1 MKLSR
6 WAVLLA
12 AAPLVTG
19 CNSFGKAINAH
30 KDEVARAAGK
40 ELKVDETATLIAA
53 NPQIQPDS
61 SVVRQLAERW
71 IDYALLATAY
81 AEDTTL
87 AVLDLD
93 KLTQEQREGMV
104 LNQLMERAV
113 RVDTAITD
121 AQLAQAWQTEG
132 PGQEI
137 RARHILLKPPADAT
151 PPQRDSV
158 KRLAES
164 IRQQAAG
171 GADFAELARRYS
183 QDTSKDQ
190 GGDLGY
196 FPRGQMVPQ
205 FEAAAFGLQTG
216 QISPVV
222 ETAFGWHVIK
232 VEDRRQRELGADKEQ
247 FRQFLVQRNQQA
259 AAKRFVDSLS
269 TAGAV
274 KVESGAEQQVR
285 DMAKA
290 GAQPPTGRA
299 ASRALVTFRGGRYTA
314 ADLQQALTGAP
325 PEALKQ
331 ISEAPDSIINNIL
344 KQQSSKQLLL
354 AEATKRGIR
363 LSPQE
368 QQQMREQARQYILQ
382 AVQLSGIGQ
391 RRAPKGAAGNA
402 VIEQQ
407 VRELLQQAVAGQ
419 RQMPSLGTL
428 GTQLRGIYGG
438 SFNEASIPRVLEKVR
453 SIRATQPQVAP
464 PAGGPGAPGAQQMP
478 QMPQQMPQQQQPQA
492 APAPAPAAPAPAAPA
507 DSGKK

>member
-6 WAVLLA
+6 WAMFLA

-19 CNSFGKAINAH
+19 CNSFGKALNAH
-30 KDEVARAAGK
+30 GSEVARAAGK

-53 NPQIQPDS
+53 NPQIQADS
-61 SVVRQLAERW
+61 SVVRQLADRW

-93 KLTQEQREGMV
+93 KLTQEQREGQV

-113 RVDTAITD
+113 RVDTAFTD
-121 AQLAQAWQTEG
+121 AQLAQAWAEQG
-132 PGQEI
+132 PGVEV
-137 RARHILLKPPADAT
+137 RARHILLKPPTDAT
-151 PPQRDSV
+151 PAQRDSV

-183 QDTSKDQ
+183 QDSSKDQ

-196 FPRGQMVPQ
+196 FAHGAMVPQ
-205 FEAAAFGLQTG
+205 FDEAAFKLQPG

-232 VEDRRQRELGADKEQ
+232 VEDRRQKEMGADKEQ
-247 FRQFLVQRNQQA
+247 FRQFLVQRSQQLA
-259 AAKRFVDSLS
+259 VKHFVDSLS
-269 TAGAV
+269 TASQV
-274 KVESGAEQQVR
+274 KVESGATQQVR
-285 DMAKA
+285 DMAKSGGQA
-290 GAQPPTGRA
+290 PSGRA
-299 ASRALVTFRGGRYTA
+299 ASRALVTFRGGRYTV
-314 ADLQQALTGAP
+314 ADLHQALTGAP

-344 KQQSSKQLLL
+344 TQQSNKQVLL
-354 AEATKRGIR
+354 AEARKRGVA
-363 LSPQE
+363 LSAQE

-391 RRAPKGAAGNA
+391 HRAPKGTAGNA

-407 VRELLQQAVAGQ
+407 VNELLKQAVAGQ

-428 GTQLRGIYGG
+428 GLQLRGIYGG
-438 SFNEASIPRVLEKVR
+438 TFNEASIPRVLEKVR
-453 SIRATQPQVAP
+453 SIRATQPHVAP
-464 PAGGPGAPGAQQMP
+464 PAGGQPGAPGAQP
-478 QMPQQMPQQQQPQA
+478 MPQQPMPQQQQPQA
-492 APAPAPAAPAPAAPA
+492 TPAPAPAAPARP
-507 DSGKK
+507 

>member
-6 WAVLLA
+6 WAILLA

-19 CNSFGKAINAH
+19 CNSFGKALNAH
-30 KDEVARAAGK
+30 GDEVARAAGK

-53 NPQIQPDS
+53 NPGIQPDS
-61 SVVRQLAERW
+61 NVVRQLGERW

-93 KLTQEQREGMV
+93 KLTQDQREGML

-113 RVDTAITD
+113 RVDTAFTD
-121 AQLAQAWQTEG
+121 AQLAAAWQEQG
-132 PGQEI
+132 PGVEV
-137 RARHILLKPPADAT
+137 RARHILLKPPTDAT
-151 PPQRDSV
+151 PAQRDSV

-196 FPRGQMVPQ
+196 FAHGAMVPQ
-205 FEAAAFGLQTG
+205 FDEAAFKLQPG

-232 VEDRRQRELGADKEQ
+232 VEDRRQKELGADKEQ
-247 FRQFLVQRNQQA
+247 FRQFLVQRSQQM
-259 AAKRFVDSLS
+259 AAKHFVDSLT
-269 TAGAV
+269 TAAAV
-274 KVESGAEQQVR
+274 KVESDAPQQVR
-285 DMAKA
+285 DLAKG
-290 GAQPPTGRA
+290 GAQAPRGRA
-299 ASRALVTFRGGRYTA
+299 ASHALVTFRGGRYTMG
-314 ADLQQALTGAP
+314 DLHQALTGAP

-331 ISEAPDSIINNIL
+331 ISEAPDSIITNIL

-354 AEATKRGIR
+354 AEAAKRGIR
-363 LSPQE
+363 LSAQD
-368 QQQMREQARQYILQ
+368 QQQMREQARQNILQ

-391 RRAPKGAAGNA
+391 RRAPKGTAGNA

-407 VRELLQQAVAGQ
+407 VNELLKQAVAGQ

-428 GTQLRGIYGG
+428 GLQLRGIYGG
-438 SFNEASIPRVLEKVR
+438 TFNEGSIPRVLEKVR
-453 SIRATQPQVAP
+453 SIRATQPHVAP
-464 PAGGPGAPGAQQMP
+464 PAGGQPGAPGAQQMP
-478 QMPQQMPQQQQPQA
+478 QMPPQQQPQA
-492 APAPAPAAPAPAAPA
+492 APAPAPAAPATGGNP
-507 DSGKK
+507 